1 MRVLH
6 VMSRYNVGGTAQ
18 WLYQLSMGLK
28 ENHIENMLL
37 IGDCPNGE
45 LEDSRI
51 SKLNFVRIEGLGPKT
66 SILKTLS
73 AFLCIRKEI
82 KRFKP
87 EIVNTHT
94 SKAGALG
101 RLAAFT
107 VKPRPRIIHTYHGH
121 VLSGYFGAAKSFVV
135 RTIERLLS
143 LFTDYFFV
151 SGQQVLQDIRKAKII
166 RKNNFYTVWPSVP
179 DFEIQD
185 KSLTRLKYGIPPE
198 KLVVGWLGRKV
209 QIKRIDRILE
219 LAHEYNDVTFIIA
232 GDGKLSELDYLQ
244 NTPIDDN
251 VIELGFT
258 TASEMWSICDVCL
271 ITSDNEA
278 IPISPIEAALAKVP
292 VIALDAGSTREVLI
306 NGKTGI
312 LCAKESNDLF
322 LALQKLI
329 RDQKL
334 RTEMGEAARNFVLS
348 KFAPS
353 EAVQRQIA
361 GYRTVLERAI

>member
-1 MRVLH
+1 M
-6 VMSRYNVGGTAQ
+6 MSRYNVGGTAQ
-18 WLYQLSMGLK
+18 WLYQLGMGLQ
-28 ENHIENMLL
+28 ENQIQNILL
-37 IGDCPNGE
+37 IGECQSGE

-51 SKLNFVRIEGLGPKT
+51 GELNFVRIEGLGPKT
-66 SILKTLS
+66 SILKT
-73 AFLCIRKEI
+73 FLALLHIRKEI
-82 KRFKP
+82 KRFRP

-101 RLAAFT
+101 RIAALT

-121 VLSGYFGAAKSFVV
+121 VLSGYFGASQAFAVK
-135 RTIERLLS
+135 TIEKILS

-151 SGQQVLQDIRKAKII
+151 SGQQVLQDIRNANII
-166 RKNNFYTVWPSVP
+166 RKNNFYKVWPSVP
-179 DFEIQD
+179 DFDIQD
-185 KSLTRLKYGIPPE
+185 RALTRLKYGIAPE

-219 LAHEYNDVTFIIA
+219 LAHRNSNVTFIIA
-232 GDGKLSELDYLQ
+232 GDGNLSDLDYLKSI
-244 NTPIDDN
+244 PVDDN

-258 TASEMWSICDVCL
+258 KPSEMWSICDICI

-292 VIALDAGSTREVLI
+292 LIALDAGSTREVLI

-312 LCAKESNDLF
+312 LCAKESDDLF

-329 RDQKL
+329 GNKKL
-334 RTEMGEAARNFVLS
+334 RLEMGEAARNFVLS

-353 EAVQRQIA
+353 EAVQHQIA
-361 GYRTVLERAI
+361 GYRAVLERSI